1 MWCIQCRHMCCV
13 VARRSP
19 NCLFRW
25 ITSWRFHQLP
35 LYDKEMYALVHAL
48 QTWEYYLVSK
58 VFVIHSDHE
67 LLKYLKDQHKLN
79 KRDIKWI
86 KYLEQFPM
94 WLSTRMEKL
103 ITWIMSYQENTLCF
117 QIWEPKFL
125 DLITFHKCMYKIQIF
140 SPPLSS
146 D

>member
-1 MWCIQCRHMCCV
+1 
-13 VARRSP
+13 
-19 NCLFRW
+19 
-25 ITSWRFHQLP
+25 
-35 LYDKEMYALVHAL
+35 MYALVHAL

-94 WLSTRMEKL
+94 
-103 ITWIMSYQENTLCF
+103 
-117 QIWEPKFL
+117 
-125 DLITFHKCMYKIQIF
+125 
-140 SPPLSS
+140 
-146 D
+146 